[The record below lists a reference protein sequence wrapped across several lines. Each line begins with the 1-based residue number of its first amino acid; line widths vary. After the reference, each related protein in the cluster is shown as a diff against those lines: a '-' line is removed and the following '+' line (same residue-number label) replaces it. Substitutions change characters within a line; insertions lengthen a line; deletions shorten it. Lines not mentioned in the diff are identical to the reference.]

1 MAVVWLIRHAATD
14 ENLRYQMIGITDVS
28 LGTTGM
34 EQARAL
40 AQRLKSVKFEAIYTS
55 PLVRARETA
64 TLIATENK
72 HFPSIQ
78 LQDEL
83 KELHL
88 GQFEGASSFQAYE
101 QFQSIMDKALDS
113 STDDFA
119 FPGGEWRSTA
129 VKRFNRA
136 LWKIVLQHPDGHIC
150 VVTHGAVIGLWLSFL
165 HKVPLGRFRD
175 YQPQHAAITT
185 VLAGS
190 LHVQFRLLSLNETGH
205 LSVSK

>member
-14 ENLRYQMIGITDVS
+14 ENLRYQMIGMTDVS

-34 EQARAL
+34 EQAKAL
-40 AQRLKSVKFEAIYTS
+40 AQRIKSVKFEAIYTS
-55 PLVRARETA
+55 PLARATETA
-64 TLIATENK
+64 TQIAAKNQHRPLI
-72 HFPSIQ
+72 HP
-78 LQDEL
+78 QDGL

-88 GQFEGASSFQAYE
+88 GTFEGSSSFQAYE

-119 FPGGEWRSTA
+119 FPGGEWRSAA
-129 VKRFNRA
+129 VRRFNGA
-136 LWKIVLQHPDGHIC
+136 LCKIVLHHPDGHIC

-165 HKVPLGRFRD
+165 HNVPLGRFRD

-185 VLAGS
+185 VLAES
-190 LHVQFRLLSLNETGH
+190 PHTQFRL
-205 LSVSK
+205 